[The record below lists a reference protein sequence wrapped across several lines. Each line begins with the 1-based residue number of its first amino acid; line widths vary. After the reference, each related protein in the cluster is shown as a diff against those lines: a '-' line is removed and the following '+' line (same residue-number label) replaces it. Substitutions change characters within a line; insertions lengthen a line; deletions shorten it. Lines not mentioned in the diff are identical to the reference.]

1 MKAICYCR
9 VSSAFQAKEDR
20 DGFKRQMVC
29 IESYAKKK
37 RIEIVDVFQDAISG
51 TKGFGERPAMAA
63 MLDRID
69 SNGVRTVL
77 IERADRLARDA
88 MQSEIIYQE
97 FTKRGIKIIL
107 CENGTEYTGDETPTG
122 KLIRTVLAAVSEFDK
137 NCISHKLKAARDRKK
152 KNGQKCEGKKAY
164 GEIDSK
170 EKEVKE
176 LMVKLRRKPRK
187 GKRLSYQG
195 IADELNGRG
204 IHTRSGKPW
213 LSNGVRQVLVA

>member
-1 MKAICYCR
+1 MKAVAYLR
-9 VSSAFQAKEDR
+9 VSSKQQAKDDR
-20 DGFKRQMVC
+20 DGYKRQMET
-29 IESYAKKK
+29 IEGYAKKN
-37 RIEIVDVFQDAISG
+37 RTEIVDVFQDAISG

-77 IERADRLARDA
+77 IERADRLARDVL
-88 MQSEIIYQE
+88 QSEVIYRE
-97 FTKRGIKIIL
+97 FQRRQITIIL
-107 CENGTEYTGDETPTG
+107 CESGMKYGGDDSPTS
-122 KLIRTVLAAVSEFDK
+122 KLIRNVLDAVSDFDRA
-137 NCISHKLKAARDRKK
+137 CISLKLKAARDRIR
-152 KNGQKCEGKKAY
+152 KNGKKCEGKKAY

-204 IHTRSGKPW
+204 IYTRSGKPW